1 MVYALCAPRTL
12 CIRFILC
19 VRLKHSTKLFNISSM
34 ITDNNL
40 NYSSWAIVSPRSFLV
55 LSCTIFSF
63 LNNTSLKIKRI
74 SEQWC
79 VLFTQP
85 LQLDHS
91 ERTILCVGCTYAI
104 NSWRNQLMLPGH
116 VACVFILRT
125 NISFTLTCINSNSFV
140 CGSPVPKN

>member
-85 LQLDHS
+85 LQLDQRENNFMCRMHLCYQLLAQPTDVA
-91 ERTILCVGCTYAI
+91 RTCCMCLHIAHKHFFY
-104 NSWRNQLMLPGH
+104 
-116 VACVFILRT
+116 
-125 NISFTLTCINSNSFV
+125 SNLYKLKLFWLW
-140 CGSPVPKN
+140 